1 MKTFAERLNAAMSSA
16 GVSQSQLAD
25 MVGISQPAIQK
36 MSSGKTNGSRKMVE
50 LANALKVRP
59 EWLSSGIGEMRGGAH
74 EEPSNVRE
82 SSLKAV
88 VWEDIKRNDDEFV
101 ALPLLNVSL
110 SAGSGSCELEESS
123 E

>member
-1 MKTFAERLNAAMSSA
+1 
-16 GVSQSQLAD
+16 
-25 MVGISQPAIQK
+25 
-36 MSSGKTNGSRKMVE
+36 
-50 LANALKVRP
+50 
-59 EWLSSGIGEMRGGAH
+59 MRDGAH

-110 SAGSGSCELEESS
+110 SAGSGS
-123 E
+123 